1 MKKILLTLASV
12 VCLTVANAEIIPFD
26 LSPAGTSPATGLSP
40 ANEVPGVTNSTGS
53 GGEILTGIT
62 FDTETL
68 TLSFAMGY
76 GSIAGFTDLTGAGTG
91 FHIHGPAPATDNSSV
106 AFDLGTMQLPAG
118 DPTKGGVLLG
128 SVVLSDE
135 QTTNLLAGLY
145 YVNIHTATN
154 PRGEIRGQLIPLQNE
169 PPTITCPEPVIVEC
183 TSSNGTPVRLPV
195 TVADADGDALTVVW
209 TVNGTPYQTNQV
221 PAGTPTTS
229 ATVPFGARFGLGTN
243 EVQVTVTDAKG
254 ISTTCMTTVTVQ
266 DTTPPVIRRVIASP
280 NVLWPPNHKMVPVRI
295 SVLATDACCQV
306 RSRIVSVRCN
316 EVVNSTGD
324 GNTSPDWEITGPL
337 TLKLRAERAGKGTGR
352 IYYITVQSTDC
363 AGNTTMGRTIV
374 TVPHDQGSKR

>member
-1 MKKILLTLASV
+1 MKKTFLTLASV
-12 VCLTVANAEIIPFD
+12 VCLVAANAAIIPFD
-26 LSPAGTSPATGLSP
+26 LSPAGTSPAIGLSP
-40 ANEVPGVTNSTGS
+40 ANEVPAVTNSTGS

-62 FDTETL
+62 FDTATL

-76 GSIAGFTDLTGAGTG
+76 GSVAGFTDLTSAGTG
-91 FHIHGPAPATDNSSV
+91 FHIHGPAPTTNNAPV
-106 AFDLGTMQLPAG
+106 VLDLGTNQLPAG
-118 DPTKGGVLLG
+118 DPAKGGVLLG
-128 SVVLSDE
+128 SIVLTDE
-135 QTTNLLAGLY
+135 QMTNLLAGLY

-154 PRGEIRGQLIPLQNE
+154 PAGEIRGQLIALQNE
-169 PPTITCPEPVIVEC
+169 PPTITCVDPVTVEC

-209 TVNGTPYQTNQV
+209 TLDGAPYQTNQV

-229 ATVPFGARFGLGTN
+229 ANVPFHASFGIGAHD
-243 EVQVTVTDAKG
+243 VVVTVTDAKG
-254 ISTTCMTTVTVQ
+254 ISTTCTTTVTVQ

-280 NVLWPPNHKMVPVRI
+280 NVLWPANHKMVPVRI

-306 RSRIVSVRCN
+306 RSRIVGVRCN
-316 EVVNSTGD
+316 EAVNATGD

-337 TLKLRAERAGKGTGR
+337 TLKLRAERAGKGSGR